1 MELENVTRLSVGASW
16 QGAFPKTYW
25 EHFNLLELPAEKLAT
40 VKRRTVVNWYGD
52 DQAKTLVVPFMPALD
67 SGVVDTVMFDSVAPF
82 TTFASSTIVMMQV
95 ANHIRPTKANRE
107 RIRQSLEFLSRNG
120 LSVALSA
127 EGLWSLEELIE
138 LAAETASRV
147 VVDPL
152 DEEVMEGEVEAPFYY
167 RIKGR
172 RGFQNQLTD
181 HELHLVHQRVQD
193 EEAYVSFG
201 LPGFWSDALRFNRLL
216 QQQDDFWG

>member
-1 MELENVTRLSVGASW
+1 MELENVTKLSVGASW

-40 VKRRTVVNWYGD
+40 VKRRTVASWYGD
-52 DQAKTLVVPFMPALD
+52 DQAKTLVVPFTPALD
-67 SGVVDTVMFDSVAPF
+67 RGVVDMAMFDSVAHF
-82 TTFASSTIVMMQV
+82 TTIASSTIVMMQIG
-95 ANHIRPTKANRE
+95 NHIRPTKEHRE
-107 RIRQSLEFLSRNG
+107 RIRQSLTFLNKNE

-127 EGLWSLEELIE
+127 EGLWSLEELAE
-138 LAAETASRV
+138 LASETASRV

-152 DEEVMEGEVEAPFYY
+152 DEEVLEGEVDSPFYY

-181 HELHLVHQRVQD
+181 HELQLIQQRVQD

-216 QQQDDFWG
+216 QQLDDFWG